1 MITNDAFTVTVV
13 VGPWS
18 EPMQLPHGAIA
29 TLISNASAS
38 GAASGAASDATARVA
53 GIALEPL
60 QSALITA
67 GSAAIEIPHGSALLF
82 ASRP

>member
-29 TLISNASAS
+29 TLISSPSMS
-38 GAASGAASDATARVA
+38 GAVIGAAARVA

-60 QSALITA
+60 QSALMTA
-67 GSAAIEIPHGSALLF
+67 GSVAMEIPHGSALLF